1 MQKYL
6 ATRRGARVVAIVS
19 MTANRT
25 LEHYY
30 QGIVTAVGD
39 DVIMIRDEAMGDVAV
54 SMERIIAVK
63 TLSEPPAMA
72 PPPDSG
78 KAGFEI
84 ER

>member
-6 ATRRGARVVAIVS
+6 DSRRGARVVLIVS

-30 QGIVTAVGD
+30 QGLITAVGD
-39 DVIMIRDEAMGDVAV
+39 EVVMIRDEAMGDVAV
-54 SMERIIAVK
+54 SVDRVIAVK
-63 TLSEPPAMA
+63 TLSEPPAIQPEA
-72 PPPDSG
+72 NQE
-78 KAGFEI
+78 FEI